1 MKKTEFNKLKSEWY
15 KRLAESGFEDIEQDE
30 IYLKRGMSLIDPRRV
45 TWESQAE
52 YYQMATYFLNEYK
65 FKSNLERTMW
75 EYHMNGI
82 SVRDIAQTLG
92 EVLKRYIPRMNV
104 WRVINLLERAMFKK
118 YGVTKWVSTIS
129 ARPNLRIWT
138 S

>member
-30 IYLKRGMSLIDPRRV
+30 IYLKRGTSLIDRRRV

-65 FKSNLERTMW
+65 FESNLERAMW
-75 EYHMNGI
+75 EYHMNAI

-92 EVLKRYIPRMNV
+92 EVLKKYIPRMNV
-104 WRVINLLERAMFKK
+104 WRVINRLERAMFKK
-118 YGVTKWVSTIS
+118 YGVTK
-129 ARPNLRIWT
+129 
-138 S
+138 

>member
-118 YGVTKWVSTIS
+118 YGVTK
-129 ARPNLRIWT
+129 
-138 S
+138 